1 MRYGQAAGHDAV
13 EPPRGS
19 SLTVMDPSTILAA
32 IASGG
37 VIGLVLGLVGGGG
50 SIMAVPL
57 LVYAVGVAS
66 PHAAIGTAAVAV
78 ALNAATSLAGH
89 ARSGNVKWPCAL
101 VFALAGVVG
110 AAIGAEAGK
119 AMDGD
124 RLLALF
130 GALMLLVGA
139 AMLRKRKSADNP
151 DVRLER
157 STASVL
163 LPRLVPIGLG
173 VGLLAGFFG
182 IGGGFLIVPG
192 LILATGMPLRVAV
205 GTSLVIITAL
215 GLTTAASYALSGLID
230 WKLVGLLVAGG
241 AAGSALGIV
250 LGKRLA
256 AHKRAMELGFAM
268 LVLSMGLYVI
278 ARAVLA

>member
-1 MRYGQAAGHDAV
+1 M
-13 EPPRGS
+13 EPPRGGG
-19 SLTVMDPSTILAA
+19 LTAVDPSTIFAA
-32 IASGG
+32 LASGG
-37 VIGLVLGLVGGGG
+37 IIGLVLGLVGGGG

-57 LVYAVGVAS
+57 LVYGVGVAS

-101 VFALAGVVG
+101 AFALAGVVG
-110 AAIGAEAGK
+110 AAIGAEVGK
-119 AMDGD
+119 AMDGA

-130 GALMLLVGA
+130 GVLMLLVGA
-139 AMLRKRKSADNP
+139 AMLRGRKSADNP
-151 DVRLER
+151 GVRLER

-163 LPRLVPIGLG
+163 LPRLMPIGFG

-192 LILATGMPLRVAV
+192 LVLATGMPLRVAV
-205 GTSLVIITAL
+205 GTSLVVITAL
-215 GLTTAASYALSGLID
+215 GLTTAASYALSGLVD
-230 WKLVGLLVAGG
+230 WRLVGLLVAGG
-241 AAGSALGIV
+241 AAGSALGIM

-256 AHKRAMELGFAM
+256 AHKRVMELGFAM
-268 LVLSMGLYVI
+268 LVMAMGLYVI
-278 ARAVLA
+278 VRAN